1 MLWIYAISGLIF
13 GGLAILIICERK
25 ISKLKLKL
33 QKLEDLEKTID
44 NLNNSLI
51 RETAKND
58 DLTNDYQELKTD
70 AAVLNKTLET
80 KSNEV
85 ALLTQKIEK
94 ETEKTLNLNQINSE
108 QSQIIAKLKN
118 QLENDAKRLAD
129 LKEAKDN
136 LSQQFKVVAQEVLDQ
151 KSKQHKDSL
160 DTLLAPFKEQVKG
173 FSEKIEKYHMQGKA
187 DQVALKTALATEVK
201 NMMELSHKMKN
212 EADNLARA
220 LKGDKK
226 IQGNWGELILERV
239 LETSGLREGIEYT
252 LQKTLKNDDH
262 QIYRPDVIV
271 HLPEG
276 KDVIIDS
283 KVSLNAYERYTRSS
297 DENESNQNLKL
308 HIQAIR
314 THINQLS
321 DKEYQQL
328 LGVKSLDFVLLFI
341 PIESAFVLAFQN
353 DEHLFSDAFNKRII
367 VVTPTTL
374 LATLRTIQNIW
385 RYENQN
391 KNAQDIAD
399 RAKRMLDKFRG
410 FVEDLDK
417 MGDQLARVRETHE
430 KAMNKLSKG
439 NGNLINQAD
448 RLIKLGVPINK
459 KLPKG
464 ILDQAELNGE

>member
-1 MLWIYAISGLIF
+1 MLWIYAVLGLIF
-13 GGLAILIICERK
+13 GGLISFILLERK
-25 ISKLKLKL
+25 VSKLRIKLLKL
-33 QKLEDLEKTID
+33 DELDKTVE
-44 NLNNSLI
+44 NLNQSLVK
-51 RETAKND
+51 EVTKNEVTTKE
-58 DLTNDYQELKTD
+58 LAEITTNV
-70 AAVLNKTLET
+70 AVLNKTLDDKITE
-80 KSNEV
+80 NN
-85 ALLTQKIEK
+85 LLTQKLEK
-94 ETEKTLNLNQINSE
+94 EQQNSLKFNQINLE
-108 QSQIIAKLKN
+108 QSQTIARLTN
-118 QLENDAKRLAD
+118 QLENDAKRLED
-129 LKEAKDN
+129 LKEAKEN
-136 LSQQFKVVAQEVLDQ
+136 LSQQFKVVAQEVLEQ
-151 KSKQHKDSL
+151 KSKQHKDTL
-160 DTLLAPFKEQVKG
+160 DTLLAPFKDQVKG

-187 DQVALKTALATEVK
+187 DQAALKSALATEVK
-201 NMMELSHKMKN
+201 NMMELSHKMKS
-212 EADNLARA
+212 EADNLAKA

-226 IQGNWGELILERV
+226 VQGNWGELVLERV
-239 LETSGLREGIEYT
+239 LETSGLRQGVEYT
-252 LQKTLKNDDH
+252 LQKTLKNDEH

-283 KVSLNAYERYTRSS
+283 KVSLVAYERYTRSL
-297 DENESNQNLKL
+297 DEIEASQNLKQ
-308 HIQAIR
+308 HIQSIR
-314 THINQLS
+314 NHITQLS
-321 DKEYQQL
+321 NKEYQQL
-328 LGVKSLDFVLLFI
+328 SGVTSLDFVLLFI

-417 MGDQLARVRETHE
+417 LGDQLARVKETHE

-448 RLIKLGVPINK
+448 RLIKLGVPMNK
-459 KLPKG
+459 QLPKG
-464 ILDQAELNGE
+464 LLDQAELNDD